1 MINKIGTD
9 AQHVLSLMEIN
20 VFISNQ
26 SYGDKME
33 QLPSKAYRNK
43 VLLLINFFC
52 FQFNIMHR
60 NDNNGIRSH
69 LSIKFSGQSWKNPLI
84 EIRKSENT

>member
-9 AQHVLSLMEIN
+9 AQHVLNLMEIN
-20 VFISNQ
+20 FFISNQ
-26 SYGDKME
+26 FYGDKME